1 MGCHLPV
8 PPSCRIWPA
17 AVNGSGLPLLCELR
31 DRIRAALLPI
41 LSDEVKVTDHVL
53 GKQNVSGVATIHHPL
68 GEVDASAGHIGLF
81 VQVADFIHRPQ

>member
-1 MGCHLPV
+1 
-8 PPSCRIWPA
+8 
-17 AVNGSGLPLLCELR
+17 
-31 DRIRAALLPI
+31 
-41 LSDEVKVTDHVL
+41 VL